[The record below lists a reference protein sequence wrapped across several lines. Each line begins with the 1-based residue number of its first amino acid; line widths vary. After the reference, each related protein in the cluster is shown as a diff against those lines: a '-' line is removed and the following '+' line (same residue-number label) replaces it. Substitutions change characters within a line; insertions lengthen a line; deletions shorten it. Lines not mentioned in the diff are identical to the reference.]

1 MATVSDRATAGTD
14 YQIGLAV
21 LVLLVTI
28 GIPEISWAAVDS
40 VSWVIC
46 GIIDMILGTFGRA
59 LATLAIIFLGIGAML
74 GKVSWGLALTV
85 VVGIAVVFNSE
96 GLVTALVGG
105 VGCSGA

>member
-1 MATVSDRATAGTD
+1 MAIVPHRTHDCADGQV
-14 YQIGLAV
+14 GLAM
-21 LVLLVTI
+21 LVLLVAI
-28 GIPEISWAAVDS
+28 AIPEVSWAAVDS

-59 LATLAIIFLGIGAML
+59 LATLAIIFLGVGAML